1 MNLKRALPSSRLRQ
15 TRSLNKQDIS
25 VLFCSVPFCSVL
37 FCSVLCCFILFYSI
51 LSHSILFY
59 SILFYSVI
67 SYPNLL
73 LFYFTPPC
81 QKGPP
86 LADMWKLEIQNKRL
100 EEENSMLKQ
109 LLNAP
114 DDKPAGDTPA
124 DDKPVDDKP
133 ADDKPAVASPK
144 PGVVTK
150 KENKK
155 IRWVALPV
163 LKGNIDMGDETAVID

>member
-1 MNLKRALPSSRLRQ
+1 
-15 TRSLNKQDIS
+15 
-25 VLFCSVPFCSVL
+25 
-37 FCSVLCCFILFYSI
+37 
-51 LSHSILFY
+51 
-59 SILFYSVI
+59 
-67 SYPNLL
+67 
-73 LFYFTPPC
+73 
-81 QKGPP
+81 
-86 LADMWKLEIQNKRL
+86 
-100 EEENSMLKQ
+100 MLKQ
-109 LLNAP
+109 LLSAP

-124 DDKPVDDKP
+124 DDKPVDDKPADDQP